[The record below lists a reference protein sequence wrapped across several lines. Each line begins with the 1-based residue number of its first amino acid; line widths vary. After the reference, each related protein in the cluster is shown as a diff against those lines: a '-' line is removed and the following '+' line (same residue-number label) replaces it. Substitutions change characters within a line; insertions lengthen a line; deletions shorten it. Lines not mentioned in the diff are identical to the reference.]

1 MKLLNSHK
9 IALVVGL
16 LVFSSCQKDF
26 LERSPSDRPANE
38 FFFSNETELLLAL
51 NGAYEGLY
59 WQSGRTPYPVWFDSS
74 TDISFNRGDYA
85 GMFTVQSG
93 QFSTETS
100 VFYSVWSSL
109 YDRIARCNNILSN
122 MHKAKD
128 VISEE
133 TYVSIEA
140 QAKFLRAFFYQYL
153 INLYGDVPFVTTLL
167 PLEEAKVERVV
178 KDDIVRQ
185 LYDDL
190 DFSAEHLPERW
201 VGDDSGRITRGAAL
215 SLKARIALL
224 EGDYQIAAQAA
235 KTVIDSKVYE
245 LYPDYSK
252 LFLLAGKGSTES
264 IFHLP
269 SPASGNA
276 LALPLFSFSGF
287 LTFCSNFPL
296 APVPQISYQP
306 SKGYETLPI
315 LRDASCRH
323 LLRPRKRP
331 RRHSGQVVRHQDR

>member
-215 SLKARIALL
+215 SLKARIAL
-224 EGDYQIAAQAA
+224 YR
-235 KTVIDSKVYE
+235 
-245 LYPDYSK
+245 
-252 LFLLAGKGSTES
+252 LAIRSD
-264 IFHLP
+264 
-269 SPASGNA
+269 
-276 LALPLFSFSGF
+276 
-287 LTFCSNFPL
+287 
-296 APVPQISYQP
+296 QRISSRCTP
-306 SKGYETLPI
+306 
-315 LRDASCRH
+315 
-323 LLRPRKRP
+323 
-331 RRHSGQVVRHQDR
+331 